1 MIPYS
6 DLPVG
11 VTLIDDRFADLLIR
25 KEGNTFTFLNL
36 LTGVVFTY
44 TADDVSTVDSLTI
57 HYPCRSAP

>member
-25 KEGNTFTFLNL
+25 KEGNTFT
-36 LTGVVFTY
+36 GVVFTY